1 MTYLLSLITMF
12 ALVYYLTKEEIP
24 AVFSAVAYAFSAY
37 HLAHYMHP
45 TLYNIQWL
53 PLFILS
59 LFILKDRKTLFY
71 IITASLMLAVVT
83 YADAYYGFFATIIFL
98 VFAIYKRLKVKTV
111 VIFSLLSLLL
121 MTPFILWSRILWID
135 RLNLIVS
142 YQASW
147 GDYIYP
153 FGQNSI
159 ENILYIPPTLIL
171 IALFGIKHC
180 DKFFVILLLLAL
192 ILSLSSP
199 ILPIFRATTRF
210 GLLVILCVSVLS
222 GYGILAIKKGK

>member
-12 ALVYYLTKEEIP
+12 GLVYYLTREEIP
-24 AVFSAVAYAFSAY
+24 AIFSAVAYSFSAY

-59 LFILKDRKTLFY
+59 LFILKEKQTLFFT
-71 IITASLMLAVVT
+71 ITASLMLAVVT

-111 VIFSLLSLLL
+111 VIFSMLSLLL

-153 FGQNSI
+153 FGQQAV
-159 ENILYIPPTLIL
+159 ENVLYIPPTLML

-180 DKFFVILLLLAL
+180 DKFFIILLLLAT

-199 ILPIFRATTRF
+199 ILPIFRATTRW
-210 GLLVILCVSVLS
+210 GVVSLMCVSILS
-222 GYGILAIKKGK
+222 GYGISVIKKEK